1 MATNNIKHITTYE
14 IVYIMQLF
22 FFSHATFLST
32 SQVSVVFNISS
43 SHANNNLPNI
53 RFLLEQFSK
62 PKYKSILHALLHSQS
77 HVPRF

>member
-1 MATNNIKHITTYE
+1 
-14 IVYIMQLF
+14 MQLF

-43 SHANNNLPNI
+43 SHANTN
-53 RFLLEQFSK
+53 LLEQFSK

-77 HVPRF
+77 HVPRFQI